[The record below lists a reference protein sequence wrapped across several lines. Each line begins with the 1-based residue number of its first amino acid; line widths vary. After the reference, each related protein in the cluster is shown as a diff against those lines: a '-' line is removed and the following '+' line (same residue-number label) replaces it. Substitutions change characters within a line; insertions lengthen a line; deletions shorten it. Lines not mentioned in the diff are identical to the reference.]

1 MSSLFHKILIN
12 ALEFLNNSYDT
23 FQIEYFEPVNM
34 FDTFIVLTSVI

>member
-1 MSSLFHKILIN
+1 MSSLFHKLLNN
-12 ALEFLNNSYDT
+12 ALEVLNNNYDI